1 MTKITFMTGGA
12 TGIGEA
18 VVRRLLAD
26 GHKVAFFDN
35 NLAASHKLVTSCK
48 SDRLLFI
55 EGDVTNVGDLEAAVA
70 KTASTYGGVTGL
82 FASAGIYQS
91 KNLLEMSEDDWLG
104 VMNVNVKGAVFA
116 TKAVIP
122 YLIKAGGGSIVLT
135 GSDQCMIGKPDSCA
149 YGMSKG
155 AIAQFTKSTA
165 IDFARNNI
173 RVNTI
178 CPGTIR
184 TPMAEQAMIGWAN
197 RDLAGD
203 LAKAWRLD
211 ADQHPLGRTGEPSEV
226 AGMVALLL
234 SDDASFMTGGLY
246 PIDGGLTAR

>member
-1 MTKITFMTGGA
+1 MTKITFITGGA

-26 GHKVAFFDN
+26 GHKVAFLDN

-55 EGDVTNVGDLEAAVA
+55 EGDVTNVGELEAAVA
-70 KTASTYGGVTGL
+70 KTASTFGGVTGL
-82 FASAGIYQS
+82 FANAGIHQS
-91 KNLLEMSEDDWLG
+91 KNLLEMTEDDWLG
-104 VMNVNVKGAVFA
+104 IMNVNVKGAVFA

-122 YLIKAGGGSIVLT
+122 DMIKAGGGSIVLT
-135 GSDQCMIGKPDSCA
+135 GSDQCFIAKSDSCA

-165 IDFARNNI
+165 IDFARNKI

-184 TPMAEQAMIGWAN
+184 TPMAERAMKEWAD
-197 RDLAGD
+197 RDLEGD
-203 LAKAWRLD
+203 LANAWRLD

-246 PIDGGLTAR
+246 MIDGGLTAR